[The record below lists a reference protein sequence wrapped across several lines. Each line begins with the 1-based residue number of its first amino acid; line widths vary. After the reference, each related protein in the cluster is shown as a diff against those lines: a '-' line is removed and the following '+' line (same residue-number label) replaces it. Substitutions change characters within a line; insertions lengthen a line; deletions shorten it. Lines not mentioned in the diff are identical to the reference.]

1 LDRRS
6 IEAEKIVNIGIIG
19 LGYVGTAL
27 EHVFKK
33 NNSVHTVETFDINK
47 PCSISSTEKLVN
59 KSEIIFLCLPT
70 PMKNDGSC
78 DIRIVKE
85 VISDIN
91 YISSSNKINKKLVVI
106 KSTISIGSTDNFIK
120 EFNNVDIVFNPEFL
134 REATFIDDFENQNRI
149 LIGGSISN
157 SEKLEAF
164 YDKIFPSVP
173 IIKTSAKIAESVKYF
188 TNSFLA
194 VKVSFANEMKTLC
207 DKLDVDYDE
216 VVKAAILDKR
226 LGNSH
231 WGVPGPD
238 GKNGFGGACFPKDLA
253 SLINQFSSNDVK
265 SYILKASWE
274 RNIDVDRQEKD
285 WEHLKGRA
293 ISENET

>member
-33 NNSVHTVETFDINK
+33 NNSVHIVETFDINK
-47 PCSISSTEKLVN
+47 PCSINSTAKLVN

-70 PMKNDGSC
+70 PMKKDGSC
-78 DIRIVKE
+78 DISIVQE
-85 VISDIN
+85 VISEIN
-91 YISSSNKINKKLVVI
+91 NVTLLNKTNKKLVVI
-106 KSTISIGSTDNFIK
+106 KSTISIGSTDNFSK
-120 EFNNVDIVFNPEFL
+120 EFKNIDIVFNPEFL
-134 REATFIDDFENQNRI
+134 REATFIDDFKNQNRI
-149 LIGGSISN
+149 LIGGLVPN

-164 YDKIFPSVP
+164 YAKIFPSVP

-188 TNSFLA
+188 TNSFLT

-207 DKLDVDYDE
+207 DKLEVDYDE

-231 WGVPGPD
+231 WDVPGPD
-238 GKNGFGGACFPKDLA
+238 GKNGFGGACLPKDLA
-253 SLINQFSSNDVK
+253 SLINQFSSNGVK
-265 SYILKASWE
+265 SYILKASWD
-274 RNIDVDRQEKD
+274 RNIDIDRREKD

-293 ISENET
+293 ISEN